1 MCSLESTPFRRTFV
15 EAAGRLPKQDLVR
28 FWKCQWWDMGPDIET
43 IADTPSDRRDPG
55 EQEPKADRS
64 TDEHA
69 GYVGVPNDLIP
80 YLDLMFPPEG

>member
-1 MCSLESTPFRRTFV
+1 
-15 EAAGRLPKQDLVR
+15 
-28 FWKCQWWDMGPDIET
+28 MGPDIET